1 MRAGWRWGGKLSVLF
16 RYIMVYMRMR
26 HPSRNV
32 KLAVGYM
39 DRKLREVIRAENTVS
54 GLINQKVLFD

>member
-1 MRAGWRWGGKLSVLF
+1 MRAGWRWDGKLSVLF
-16 RYIMVYMRMR
+16 TYIMVYMRMR
-26 HPSRNV
+26 HHSRNV